1 MVQSTIH
8 ISSVIRQK
16 GESQNGCFKKN
27 KARQFSGKRTFL
39 NPCAYQGVRNVR
51 FLDNLA
57 CSVFVE
63 TSVLR
68 FTLLPYYRRFVV
80 LSKVNRKTSLIS
92 CKTLNLRLLLFQSHR
107 IIFRSN
113 HRRCSIKKTVLKNFA
128 IFTGKH
134 LWWILF
140 LVQLE
145 VNTGV
150 FYEYCESFKKNYFA
164 ERLWAA
170 ASQFCWHFL

>member
-80 LSKVNRKTSLIS
+80 LSKVNRKTSLVS

-164 ERLWAA
+164 ERL
-170 ASQFCWHFL
+170 